1 MEFSITVI
9 IIIITVGVSL
19 YSMQKTEMQSALMMN
34 PYMIT
39 KRGQYYRLITSGL
52 IHGDHMHL
60 LFNMFSFYFFGQ
72 QLEYIFRYVFGP
84 EMGNI
89 YFILMYGLGIVVSD
103 IPTLFK
109 HQNNPGYNS
118 LGASGAVAAVIFGCI
133 LFQPLQDICI
143 YGVLCFPGFILGT
156 VYIIYS
162 YYSSKRSRDR
172 INHDA
177 HLFGALFGLVYCIV
191 LYPNVINVFIEQMK
205 GWSLFN

>member
-1 MEFSITVI
+1 MEFSITIVI
-9 IIIITVGVSL
+9 IVITVGVSL
-19 YSMQKTEMQSALMMN
+19 FAMNQANVQRSLMMN

-39 KRGQYYRLITSGL
+39 KRGQYYRLVTSGF

-60 LFNMFSFYFFGQ
+60 IFNMFSFYFFGT
-72 QLEYIFRYVFGP
+72 QLEYIFQYIFGT
-84 EMGNI
+84 MGTT
-89 YFILMYGLGIVVSD
+89 YFIAMYVLGIIVSD

-133 LFQPLQDICI
+133 LFQPLQDICL
-143 YGVLCFPGFILGT
+143 YYVLCFPGFILGT

-177 HLFGALFGLVYCIV
+177 HLFGAIFGLVFCIV
-191 LYPNVINVFIEQMK
+191 LYPDSIRIFLEQMRE
-205 GWSLFN
+205 WSLFK

>member
-1 MEFSITVI
+1 MEFSITIV

-19 YSMQKTEMQSALMMN
+19 FAMNQANVQYSLMMN

-39 KRGQYYRLITSGL
+39 KRGQYYRLVTSGF

-60 LFNMFSFYFFGQ
+60 IFNMFSFYFFGT
-72 QLEYIFRYVFGP
+72 QLEYIFQYIFGS
-84 EMGNI
+84 MGAT
-89 YFILMYGLGIVVSD
+89 YFIAMYVLGIIVSD

-133 LFQPLQDICI
+133 LFQPLQDICL
-143 YGVLCFPGFILGT
+143 YYVLCFPGFILGT

-177 HLFGALFGLVYCIV
+177 HLFGAIFGLVFCIV
-191 LYPNVINVFIEQMK
+191 LYPDSIRIFLEQMK
-205 GWSLFN
+205 EWSLFK